1 MSGDFPDGPVVK
13 TSPSNAGVEGLI
25 PSLGAKIPH
34 VSWPKHQNIKH
45 KQKQTNPEVMQGWE
59 EFVSP
64 RTRVQKHH
72 NMLSLGYNLQKECA
86 LLGR

>member
-1 MSGDFPDGPVVK
+1 MNGDFPDGPVVK

-45 KQKQTNPEVMQGWE
+45 K
-59 EFVSP
+59 
-64 RTRVQKHH
+64 
-72 NMLSLGYNLQKECA
+72 LSLYKFKKDFKNDPHAKKKKKHLKKKRHECQEQPA
-86 LLGR
+86 CVSLSHTS